1 MRRTTIPRL
10 DKSWQCTKAC
20 RTIRCCLECGS
31 KHKMRRDIWSSVL
44 SLTSTLLSTTLVLR
58 LNIGTTPSFPTFLF
72 TSNDERQALSLLFYL
87 IVAETMPLLPFH
99 PLLSCSG
106 NSLVRNQTLSTPVS
120 CLSFYGLCLGFHF
133 DRSCLS
139 EMQEVYAAKRCSL
152 AREWSFQTQCTIF
165 SSQNHVPRH
174 FGSVFLTQRSRCG
187 RTPCLST
194 LLARWAMSWRDML
207 MARCYITAMIGS
219 ASYTAPMNIE
229 TLLSHNLTAFAS
241 ASSIS
246 VGGNIL
252 IWQSSVNGNAYA
264 VGNYSWVYAG
274 TCLLISPRASFWR
287 ITPFFPSF
295 RILLP
300 PLLPASASLQS
311 QRQMELGLHNK
322 RLGFVVG
329 VAPTRFFPF
338 RLPSTPTPVLRQTRL
353 PRFGGLSLLQCSL
366 AQLSLSS

>member
-1 MRRTTIPRL
+1 MYHILESKSCAPPLWFCIL
-10 DKSWQCTKAC
+10 DSAKS
-20 RTIRCCLECGS
+20 
-31 KHKMRRDIWSSVL
+31 MWSYALFVDSVGEMGYVVARYANG
-44 SLTSTLLSTTLVLR
+44 TVL
-58 LNIGTTPSFPTFLF
+58 
-72 TSNDERQALSLLFYL
+72 Y
-87 IVAETMPLLPFH
+87 
-99 PLLSCSG
+99 
-106 NSLVRNQTLSTPVS
+106 
-120 CLSFYGLCLGFHF
+120 YGY
-133 DRSCLS
+133 D
-139 EMQEVYAAKRCSL
+139 
-152 AREWSFQTQCTIF
+152 
-165 SSQNHVPRH
+165 
-174 FGSVFLTQRSRCG
+174 
-187 RTPCLST
+187 
-194 LLARWAMSWRDML
+194 
-207 MARCYITAMIGS
+207 IGS
-219 ASYTAPMNIE
+219 ASYTAPMNIQ